1 MVMMM
6 MRRNVTVESPWIQ
19 KIRRNS
25 TNSIDVRF
33 VKATCLADL
42 LGLNVGKW
50 VESHGYPEV
59 YDGVCCWKKWNLTR
73 CFFHVVFQS
82 KSGSCN
88 TGTSQCDKCYTL
100 RECLNTSSTS
110 YVMRLMNVIQV

>member
-1 MVMMM
+1 MVMM

-42 LGLNVGKW
+42 LGLNLGKW

-73 CFFHVVFQS
+73 YACFFHVVFQS

-88 TGTSQCDKCYTL
+88 TGTSQRDKILYA
-100 RECLNTSSTS
+100 
-110 YVMRLMNVIQV
+110 